1 MAGPTSGF
9 ARATP
14 LKNDKKE
21 LYTTWASCAAC
32 IVSFLKALK
41 QHNISIDEAIVAYD
55 EHIASLA
62 QAMRPAS
69 VVAAARNAKPGLL
82 RCPSCGAALETKQ
95 LCPHVSPRIRTQL
108 ACTNDKC
115 SWWGQ
120 SEHNVAWLIQHGIN
134 DVERG

>member
-1 MAGPTSGF
+1 M
-9 ARATP
+9 
-14 LKNDKKE
+14 KNDKKE

-62 QAMRPAS
+62 QTMRPAS
-69 VVAAARNAKPGLL
+69 VVAAQRAARSGAL

-95 LCPHVSPRIRTQL
+95 LCPHVSPRLRTQL
-108 ACTNDKC
+108 ACTNDAC

-120 SEHNVAWLIQHGIN
+120 SEHNVSWLIQHGIN